1 MKTRTELLMQ
11 ALGWQGGTVHDI
23 CHYVGINAHK
33 FLYTDIPSNQKMM
46 GDDWFMGT
54 CFNTCSMAYR
64 HETLLPKYRGNLNF
78 WLGVCRSMEL
88 VNAGACVDYK

>member
-23 CHYVGINAHK
+23 CHYVGIDAHK

-46 GDDWFMGT
+46 GDEWFMGT
-54 CFNTCSMAYR
+54 CISTNSMEYR
-64 HETLLPKYRGNLNF
+64 HTTLVPKYQGKLNF

-88 VNAGACVDYK
+88 VNMGVCGDYK